1 MLPISL
7 GFKNLFRNRRRAA
20 FATAIIT
27 ISCVSIVLF
36 AAFVESIFWGVRES
50 VIHSQTGHLQIFHK
64 DYLENKVVSPFAYLI
79 DKPEVVQRIV
89 QDMPEMRVITP
100 RLHFSGIVG
109 NGDASAV
116 FMGVG
121 VDPELEP
128 LISTFSRVVK
138 GTDLDQADTDGA
150 LLGQGLGK
158 AIGAKPGDTLIL
170 MSRTEGG
177 GLNGVDA
184 TTRGLFQTDSSDYDE
199 RVTKIPLALAQRLLQ
214 TEGVSSLAVLLSN
227 TDLTDAVAARLQA
240 RFDEAK
246 LPLEIRTWHQLNP
259 AYDKIVDLYQRIFFF
274 LTAVV
279 TAVVVVSVTNT
290 MMLSVMERIRELG
303 IMRAIGIRSGGIA
316 NMLLVEGALLGVVG
330 AVLGVATATAMIE
343 FSNRVLGGIKMPP
356 PPGSSRAFA
365 LILPVNPTVD
375 AVIVVTAVLV
385 AALATLPPAI
395 KAARLN
401 VSNAINHL

>member
-1 MLPISL
+1 MLPITL

-64 DYLENKVVSPFAYLI
+64 DYLANKVVSPFAYLI
-79 DKPEVVQRIV
+79 DKPEVVQRIA
-89 QDMPEMRVITP
+89 QDMPEVRVVTP

-128 LISTFSRVVK
+128 LISTFSRIVK
-138 GTDLDQADTDGA
+138 GSDLDQAETDGA

-184 TTRGLFQTDSSDYDE
+184 NARGLFQTDSSEYDE
-199 RVTKIPLALAQRLLQ
+199 RGAKIPLALAQRLLQ

-227 TDLTDAVAARLQA
+227 TDLTDTVAARLQA

-375 AVIVVTAVLV
+375 VVIVVTAVFV